1 MSHNLKL
8 FLCLFFGLL
17 ILHSVQAQQ
26 QPDIIY
32 ILADDLGYG
41 DLSAFNPD
49 GNINTPHLDKLAADG
64 MMFTD
69 AHSSSAVC
77 TPTRYG
83 ILTGRYN
90 WRSRLK
96 SSVLW
101 GKSEALIPMERT
113 TVASMLQD
121 QGYHTAFIG
130 KWHLGWNWTM
140 DEEEHIDFSQ
150 PVTHNPNDLGFDYAY
165 GHAASLDI
173 PPYVY
178 VENGMPTSIPRD
190 STVNED
196 YQGFWRKGLTAPDFV
211 HQEVTPHFFDKAI
224 TYVEEKSGS
233 GQPFFLYLP
242 LPSPHTPILPLEK
255 WQGKSGLNPYAD
267 FVMMIDDYVGQLMK
281 TVEANGIA
289 ENTLIIF
296 TSDNGCSP
304 RAEFDELTAKGHDPS
319 YVFRGHKADI
329 YEGGHR
335 VPFIARWP
343 AVIPAA
349 SRSEQI
355 ICTTDLMATC
365 AEIVGYPLQNNE
377 GEDSYSLMP
386 LLKGQATH
394 APLREATVHHSINGS
409 FAIRQGDWKLIMCP
423 GSGGWSD
430 PRPNSDGIDQLSE
443 VQLYNLAEDIAETN
457 NLQAAYPG
465 KVQQLKNLLTRYIVR
480 GRSTPG
486 SPQLNTTPED
496 ARMWKEVW
504 WLVAR

>member
-1 MSHNLKL
+1 MTNKIS
-8 FLCLFFGLL
+8 FLIGLL
-17 ILHSVQAQQ
+17 CWISTLSSVFAQQ
-26 QPDIIY
+26 QPNIIY

-49 GNINTPHLDKLAADG
+49 GKINTPHLDTLAAEG

-69 AHSSSAVC
+69 AHTSSAVC

-96 SSVLW
+96 SGVLW

-121 QGYHTAFIG
+121 QGYHTAFVG

-140 DEEEHIDFSQ
+140 DDEENIDFSKE
-150 PVTHNPNDLGFDYAY
+150 VTHNPNDLGFSYAF

-178 VENGMPTSIPRD
+178 VEDGMPTAIPTD

-196 YQGFWRKGLTAPDFV
+196 YQGFWRKGLTAPDFI
-211 HQEVTPHFFDKAI
+211 HEQVTPHFFDKAM
-224 TYVEEKSGS
+224 TYVTERSQS

-242 LPSPHTPILPLEK
+242 LPSPHTPILPLEN

-281 TVEANGIA
+281 TVEENGIA
-289 ENTLIIF
+289 ENTMVIF

-335 VPFIARWP
+335 VPFIVRWP
-343 AVIPAA
+343 ATVPEG
-349 SRSEQI
+349 SRSQEI

-365 AEIVGYPLQNNE
+365 AEIVGYSLQDDE
-377 GEDSYSLMP
+377 GEDSYSLLP
-386 LLKGQATH
+386 LLKGEEMQ
-394 APLREATVHHSINGS
+394 APLREATVHHSVNGS

-430 PRPNSDGIDQLSE
+430 PRPKSEGIDQLPE
-443 VQLYNLAEDIAETN
+443 IQLYNLDEDISETN
-457 NLQAAYPG
+457 NLQAEYPD
-465 KVQQLKNLLTRYIVR
+465 KVKQLKNLLTRHIVR

-486 SPQLNTTPED
+486 IPQLNETSDE
-496 ARMWKEVW
+496 ARLWEQIW
-504 WLVAR
+504 WTGAN